1 VKSLIRLFLCSALIV
16 LASSMAL
23 ASPIIT
29 ESGKFAL
36 YGAGNHFTGGDIDG
50 NKLEDFNS
58 GGMGFVVPIIK
69 EISAGFQYGS
79 TSASDDHYSLNGTLF
94 AKDYLFRLNFD
105 KCGSDGS
112 ITHLGVYRDFEA
124 ADIWHICMGGGM
136 ALINISG
143 ESKTTN
149 NISMYADIQT
159 RLQASDGGPFGYLG
173 ASYEYHLNAFY
184 LEVGVGICL

>member
-79 TSASDDHYSLNGTLF
+79 ANSSDDHYSLNGTLY

-112 ITHLGVYRDFEA
+112 ITHLGVYRDFEGT
-124 ADIWHICMGGGM
+124 DIFHICMGGGL
-136 ALINISG
+136 ALVNISG
-143 ESKTTN
+143 DSKTTN
-149 NISMYADIQT
+149 NISMFAETQA
-159 RLQASDGGPFGYLG
+159 RLQARDGGLFGYAG
-173 ASYEYHLNAFY
+173 VSYEYHLKAFN
-184 LEVGVGICL
+184 LEAGVGMCL